1 MDFIAAGKF
10 NRFFYKLAETVADA
24 DAAPTWTPGGKL
36 APKSP

>member
-24 DAAPTWTPGGKL
+24 DARPSWAAGSKL
-36 APKSP
+36 APK